1 MNETFTRQAVSLVS
15 AHRDS
20 MSGVYMFLPLSVQ
33 QLGSA
38 NVATV
43 VADDKLIAS
52 IVPRFIE
59 LGLTVSLAIWVDPRL
74 MGTGAA
80 LAAVPNLTAAAVRHN
95 LTGTYSAKHSF

>member
-1 MNETFTRQAVSLVS
+1 ML
-15 AHRDS
+15 
-20 MSGVYMFLPLSVQ
+20 
-33 QLGSA
+33 QLGAA
-38 NVATV
+38 NVASV
-43 VADDKLIAS
+43 VADDKVIAS

-95 LTGTYSAKHSF
+95 LTGTYSAKHSFRSCHRSGQQTYLARSRYLY

>member
-1 MNETFTRQAVSLVS
+1 ML
-15 AHRDS
+15 
-20 MSGVYMFLPLSVQ
+20 
-33 QLGSA
+33 QLGAA
-38 NVATV
+38 NVASV
-43 VADDKLIAS
+43 VADDKVIAS

-95 LTGTYSAKHSF
+95 LTGTYSAKHSFRSCHRSGQQTCLARSRYLHRLRSWRHGR